1 MASKCSLTHEYCGAD
16 NAGFDDGGDSCPIGK
31 YKSSS
36 RHYAPGEDERG
47 ATGII
52 DDTCRYYGLKRAA
65 EIEHS
70 DFMEV

>member
-1 MASKCSLTHEYCGAD
+1 MASKCSITHEYCKAAD
-16 NAGFDDGGDSCPIGK
+16 FIYRGDCCPIRK

-36 RHYAPGEDERG
+36 TKAGADAP
-47 ATGII
+47 ALI

-70 DFMEV
+70 NFMEA